1 LPGISNRSRKRNRN
15 VPHVTLGNAVPWFV
29 LLPGVAVLAVMAW
42 LAYASSPLPSS
53 RRRTLIALRFLTL
66 ALIALCLLRPVRSTD
81 DGVHDAVVP
90 ILVDGSR
97 SMSIEDAGGR
107 PRIDAARELV
117 TKSLLPAL
125 TPVFTVDVLSFGDD
139 LSATPPDDLK
149 ASGRRSDLG
158 AALSAI
164 KQRYRGRPIAG
175 IVLVSDGGDT
185 GGHAVPDAL
194 APVYAIGVGSPSV
207 HRDREIVSVTAAEAV
222 FDDSR
227 IDLAVSAVGHG
238 DGTEPLALQLLENGK
253 PVEVRRVAAAGE
265 GAPVRTVFQVTP
277 HGGEPVVYTV
287 EVPVAPGELVPEN
300 NSRRVLV
307 QPPSRVR
314 HVLFVEGA
322 PGFEHSFLKRAWA
335 ADPGLDVDSI
345 VRKGKNERGADTF
358 YIQASRAR
366 TGALSTGYP
375 ARVEDLFAYDALVLA
390 NVEAGQLTRDQMEMT
405 RAFVSRRGGGLLVL
419 GARSLV
425 APGLAGTPI
434 EEVLPLQLS
443 SRGDAVLP
451 ASSRGMNRVA
461 LTAEGESHPLMQLGT
476 SRDEVRKRWDATPAL
491 AAAIPLGG
499 PRPAARVL
507 AVTGGAGGAARAL
520 VAVQRYGEGRSM
532 VFTGE
537 ASWRWRM
544 LLPSSDRSFDTFWRQ
559 SVRWLSVAAPDPI
572 SVVVP
577 ASGSPGDAL
586 PVRVAVRDAAFVPQT
601 DATVELRVT
610 APDGR
615 TETLSA
621 TAERREDGS
630 GPAYVG
636 WMKPGEPGVFR
647 VAVEA
652 RRGAASIG
660 TASAA
665 VLVGGADLE
674 MTDPRLNTP
683 LLERIALAS
692 GGRLMRDADV
702 PGIVD
707 GLRAGLPAARLAATR
722 DLWDNGWSFA
732 AIVGLL
738 AGEWVL
744 RRRWGLR

>member
-1 LPGISNRSRKRNRN
+1 
-15 VPHVTLGNAVPWFV
+15 VTHVTLANALPWFI
-29 LLPGVAVLAVMAW
+29 LLPGAAVLAGVAW
-42 LAYASSPLPSS
+42 LSYAGSSLPDS
-53 RRRTLIALRFLTL
+53 RRRILAACRFITL

-81 DGVHDAVVP
+81 NGVHDAVVP

-107 PRIDAARELV
+107 RRIDSARELI

-125 TPVFTVDVLSFGDD
+125 TPVFSVDVLSFGDD
-139 LSATPPDDLK
+139 VSPTAPDGLN
-149 ASGRRSDLG
+149 ASGRRSDLA
-158 AALSAI
+158 AALSLI
-164 KQRYRGRPIAG
+164 KERYRGRPIAG

-185 GGHAVPDAL
+185 GGQAVPDSL
-194 APVYAIGVGSPSV
+194 PPVYAVGVGSPAAR
-207 HRDREIVSVTAAEAV
+207 RDREIVSVTAAEAV

-253 PVEVRRVAAAGE
+253 PIEVRRVAAAAE
-265 GAPVRTVFQVTP
+265 GAPVRTVFQVAP
-277 HGGEPVVYTV
+277 RGGEPVVYTV

-358 YIQASRAR
+358 YVQASRAR
-366 TGALSTGYP
+366 TGALTTGYP
-375 ARVEDLFAYDALVLA
+375 ARPEDLFAYDALVLA
-390 NVEAGQLTRDQMEMT
+390 NVEAGQLTREQMEMT
-405 RAFVSRRGGGLLVL
+405 RAFVGQRGGGLLVL

-425 APGLAGTPI
+425 APGLAGTAI

-443 SRGDAVLP
+443 GRDDTVLP
-451 ASSRGMNRVA
+451 ASSRGMNRVT
-461 LTAEGESHPLMQLGT
+461 LTPDGESHPLMQLGI
-476 SRDEVRKRWDATPAL
+476 SRDDVRKRWDATPAL
-491 AAAIPLGG
+491 AATMPLGRA
-499 PRPAARVL
+499 RPAARVL
-507 AVTGGAGGAARAL
+507 AVTGGAGGTARAL

-559 SVRWLSVAAPDPI
+559 AVRWLSVAAPDPI
-572 SVVVP
+572 SIVVP
-577 ASGSPGDAL
+577 AGGSPGDTL
-586 PVRVAVRDAAFVPQT
+586 PVRVAVRNAAYVPQT
-601 DATVELRVT
+601 DATVQLRVT

-615 TETLSA
+615 TETLPA
-621 TAERREDGS
+621 TAERRDDGS

-636 WMKPGEPGVFR
+636 WMKPAFPGVFR

-652 RRGAASIG
+652 RRAGALFG
-660 TASAA
+660 TASTA

-674 MTDPRLNTP
+674 MTDPRLNAP

-692 GGRLMRDADV
+692 GGRLVRGGDV
-702 PGIVD
+702 PSIVE

-722 DLWDNGWSFA
+722 DLWHNGWSFA

-738 AGEWVL
+738 AAEWVL